1 MALYRVSSTDPTILE
16 PVTVA
21 KYYRG
26 SIAKSIAVLSST
38 GRLNPELTPNLGTGA
53 AVEVIPG
60 LGSFLNGF
68 LVGTPFI
75 TPIVEPELPNALL
88 LMDP

>member
-1 MALYRVSSTDPTILE
+1 MALFRVSSADPTVLE
-16 PVTVA
+16 PVTTA

-26 SIAKSIAVLSST
+26 SFAKSIAVLASN
-38 GRLNPELTPNLGTGA
+38 GRLEPELTPNLGTGA
-53 AVEVIPG
+53 TVEVIPG

-75 TPIVEPELPNALL
+75 APIVEPELRDALL

>member
-1 MALYRVSSTDPTILE
+1 MALYRVSSTDPTVLE
-16 PVTVA
+16 PVTIA

-26 SIAKSIAVLSST
+26 SVAKAIAILGSN
-38 GRLNPELTPNLGTGA
+38 GRVQPELTPNLGTGA
-53 AVEVIPG
+53 AIEVVPG

-75 TPIVEPELPNALL
+75 APIVEPELPDALL

>member
-1 MALYRVSSTDPTILE
+1 MALYRVSSTDPTVLE
-16 PVTVA
+16 PVTIA

-26 SIAKSIAVLSST
+26 SFAKSIAILSSN
-38 GRLNPELTPNLGTGA
+38 GKLQPEFTSNLGTGA
-53 AVEVIPG
+53 TLAVIPG

-75 TPIVEPELPNALL
+75 TPIVEPELHDALL